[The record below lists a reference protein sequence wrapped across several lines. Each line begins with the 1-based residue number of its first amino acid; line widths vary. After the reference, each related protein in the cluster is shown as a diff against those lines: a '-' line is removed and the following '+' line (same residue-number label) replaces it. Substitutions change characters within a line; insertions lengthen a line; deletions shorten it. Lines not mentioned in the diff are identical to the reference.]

1 MLLIIFFLIFF
12 SAEQCVKLL
21 EHVCQR
27 ETSAVYDA
35 GGLQC
40 MLGLVRQHGQYVH
53 KVILSEIIFVW
64 YRNLKYKIG
73 H

>member
-1 MLLIIFFLIFF
+1 MFGVFCFN

-40 MLGLVRQHGQYVH
+40 MLNLVRQHGQYVH
-53 KVILSEIIFVW
+53 KVMLFEIAIFNI
-64 YRNLKYKIG
+64 NLIY
-73 H
+73 